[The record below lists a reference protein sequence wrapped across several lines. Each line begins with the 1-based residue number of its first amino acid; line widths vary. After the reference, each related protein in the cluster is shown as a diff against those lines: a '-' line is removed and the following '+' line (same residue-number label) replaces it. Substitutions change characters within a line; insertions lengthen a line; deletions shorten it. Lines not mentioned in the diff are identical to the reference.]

1 MVALRVLVR
10 QAAVQA
16 EMAEATGSAAQAAV
30 LAVLAVPAVLAGQAV
45 AGCAAATFRK
55 CLNVF
60 LKFLYPT

>member
-16 EMAEATGSAAQAAV
+16 EMAEATGSAAQAV
-30 LAVLAVPAVLAGQAV
+30 VLAVPAVAA
-45 AGCAAATFRK
+45 CAAATFRK